1 MIGKV
6 PNKCLLSTKNITNEA
21 LACCM
26 ECLEESRRKELLREE
41 SLREESLREESI
53 NREE

>member
-6 PNKCLLSTKNITNEA
+6 INKCLISAKNITNEA

-41 SLREESLREESI
+41 SLREESI